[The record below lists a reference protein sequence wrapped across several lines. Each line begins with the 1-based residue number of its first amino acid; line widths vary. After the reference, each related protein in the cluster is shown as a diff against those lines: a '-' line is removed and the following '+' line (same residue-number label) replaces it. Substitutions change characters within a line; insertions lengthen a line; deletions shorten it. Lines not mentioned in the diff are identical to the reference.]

1 MTVNAYFFSLL
12 YLGTRLDYILV
23 SEGLTKWF
31 KSCNVEQDIMGS
43 DHCPVSCELFDEIY
57 EGDNK
62 LSLLKENTLMTL
74 TPKLCAKNL
83 VRFSGK
89 QQTLKSFFIKQEIKE
104 KEAQERKSVKTSN
117 DNIVENIP
125 ETLTSNTIPTDS
137 SIDISEG
144 LKEQSEIKR
153 KSGQASVIKVQK
165 AKANSSKL
173 IKEKSSKAQAKSKLS
188 YPTNQVSLISLFK
201 KASQDT
207 PPEKKLEEVT
217 KSIELKDSQGLQ
229 EKSTISENI
238 SDSSNSFEESLDDII
253 NNVED
258 ECIEVSSSN
267 NKSDIQSQW
276 NALFKPRP
284 IPNCIGH
291 GEPCKEYT
299 VNKPGINQGR
309 RFYLCSR

>member
-1 MTVNAYFFSLL
+1 M

-23 SEGLTKWF
+23 SEGLTKWS
-31 KSCNVEQDIMGS
+31 KSCNVEQVIMGS

-83 VRFSGK
+83 ARFSGK
-89 QQTLKSFFIKQEIKE
+89 QQTLKSFFIKPEIKE
-104 KEAQERKSVKTSN
+104 KEAQEKKSVKTCNDN

-125 ETLTSNTIPTDS
+125 ETLTSNNTIPIDS

-153 KSGQASVIKVQK
+153 KSSQASVSKVK
-165 AKANSSKL
+165 LAKANSSKL
-173 IKEKSSKAQAKSKLS
+173 IREKSSKAQAKSKLS
-188 YPTNQVSLISLFK
+188 PPTNQVSLISFFK

-207 PPEKKLEEVT
+207 PLEKKLGEVT
-217 KSIELKDSQGLQ
+217 KSMELKDSQGLQ

-238 SDSSNSFEESLDDII
+238 SDSLDDII
-253 NNVED
+253 NNVKD